1 MDITLYDRDGNPIAY
16 ISDDYDSNI
25 YLFEGE
31 AVAYLFNER
40 EVYGINGRH
49 LGWFIDEVLYDS
61 NGLRIGFTH
70 NTCPKS
76 GAKEPIKSKR
86 KPIYEKR
93 PKWKPPPMPK
103 FSYAISSVPLK
114 EFLLQGKIE
123 RIVEREKEEEEESE

>member
-16 ISDDYDSNI
+16 ISDDYESNI
-25 YLFEGE
+25 YFFEGE
-31 AVAYLFNER
+31 AVAYLFNES
-40 EVYGINGRH
+40 EVYGINGRA

-61 NGLRIGFTH
+61 NGLRIGFTY

-76 GAKEPIKSKR
+76 CAKEPIKSKR

-93 PKWKPPPMPK
+93 PRSKPPPMPK
-103 FSYAISSVPLK
+103 FSYAISSIPLK

-123 RIVEREKEEEEESE
+123 KIMVREEEKSES